1 VDVNHAV
8 ADPCATLNLT
18 NHLCTEIR
26 AFHHTPPSAVYNH
39 PTALSNHTFNHI
51 HTFNRIHT
59 FNHIQYLLP
68 NILSFLTLLSL
79 IVLYIHLM

>member
-1 VDVNHAV
+1 VDVNLAV
-8 ADPCATLNLT
+8 ADPCVTLNLT
-18 NHLCTEIR
+18 NHLCTAIR

-51 HTFNRIHT
+51 HTFN
-59 FNHIQYLLP
+59 QYLLP